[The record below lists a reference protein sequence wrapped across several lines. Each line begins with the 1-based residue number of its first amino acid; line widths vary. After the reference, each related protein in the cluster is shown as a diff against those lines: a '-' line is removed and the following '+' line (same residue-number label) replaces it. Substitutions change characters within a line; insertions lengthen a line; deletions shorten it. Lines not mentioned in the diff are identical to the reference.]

1 VKTGLSAGLALLV
14 LGVADDARAQAV
26 VRNLVI
32 AADPQPF
39 TPDDLLW
46 MEVRSGEL
54 LLTDSLNVYSSRAG
68 VFVPLGELS
77 RVLDLAVG
85 VFPAQRRA
93 EGWVLSPDRQLI
105 VDLAAGRATLNG
117 RVTPIAA
124 GQAAFYADDLYVR
137 LDLLQQLLPLQLR
150 ADPAAQVMELT
161 PTEPLPFQQR
171 EARLR
176 RQAGLGLLVG
186 EAEAVALETPYRPFT
201 PPAFDVNIGGQLSRD
216 GSDLARRYD
225 VRAAGDLL
233 WGGFEGY
240 VGSDDRGDIGD
251 VRVMLTRKDP
261 GGRALGPLGGTRAG
275 LGDVFSPSMAMG
287 AAGYAGRGVFYTSA
301 PLESLDLAT
310 PLNLRGELA
319 LGEEVELYVN
329 EVLQAAQT
337 SPVQGRYEFLN
348 VPLAYG
354 LNTIRLVF
362 YGSQGQS
369 REVVRRINFGSGQLE
384 PGRLALRFGAVE
396 QGAAVFDVGQAPSV
410 SNQGR
415 SRIVATAEYG
425 LTPALTLAAGA
436 ARYSPESGPARTLG
450 SLGLRGS
457 LGAAASQLDL
467 AFDDQGGS
475 GVGLGLASRVLG
487 VSAVGRHAEYSGGFV
502 DETRQ
507 LGVIGQAPLRRATD
521 LRLDGQARGPGGLAL
536 PVSFNLRRLERIDAR
551 ALTNAELRASAPLDR
566 YYVSSSVVWEDER
579 GGGLES
585 RRRLAGATDAATLVA
600 STVQVRGGLSYVL
613 APAAAIESAY
623 VLADWQT
630 SRSNA
635 LRFGAIRTLGPN
647 PTTSLQ
653 ASNLW
658 RASRFDLAF
667 NVSYE
672 TASRDWRIGLQMGF
686 GFGYDPFARGYR
698 FTRPGVASGGAVAVN
713 AYVDDN
719 GDGVRQADEI
729 GVRDVVVDIPGSV
742 DLTDD
747 QGRAFVSGLG
757 DGASARVR
765 LDVQG
770 VDDPFLTAGSPVFTV
785 TPRAGRVV
793 TVDYPM
799 RRSAELELTI
809 ALRRGDGSARPL
821 SAVNLTLLPEA
832 GGEPLAGRSDHAGV
846 LFMEGVRPGVYRV
859 ALDPA
864 QAAALGLELV
874 EAPTVVVP
882 SSGGFVRA
890 GEVVVRL
897 AAGGS

>member
-1 VKTGLSAGLALLV
+1 MKTGLSAGLALLV
-14 LGVADDARAQAV
+14 LGVADDAQAQAV

-93 EGWVLSPDRQLI
+93 EGWVLSLDRQLI
-105 VDLAAGRATLNG
+105 VDLAAGRATVNG
-117 RVTPIAA
+117 RVTPIAP
-124 GQAAFYADDLYVR
+124 GQAAFYGDDLYVR

-186 EAEAVALETPYRPFT
+186 EADAVALETPYRPFT

-233 WGGFEGY
+233 WAGFEGY

-337 SPVQGRYEFLN
+337 SPVQGRYEFLS

-410 SNQGR
+410 PNQGR

-436 ARYSPESGPARTLG
+436 AHYSPETGPARTLG

-507 LGVIGQAPLRRATD
+507 LGVIGQAALRRATD

-613 APAAAIESAY
+613 APDAAIESAY

-686 GFGYDPFARGYR
+686 GFGYDPFAKGYR
-698 FTRPGVASGGAVAVN
+698 FTRPGAASGGAVAVN

-719 GDGVRQADEI
+719 GDGVRQAGEI
-729 GVRDVVVDIPGSV
+729 GVGDVVVDIPGSV

-757 DGASARVR
+757 DGASARIR
-765 LDVQG
+765 LDAQG
-770 VDDPFLTAGSPVFTV
+770 VDDPFLTAGPPVFTV

-821 SAVNLTLLPEA
+821 SAVNLSLVPES

-846 LFMEGVRPGVYRV
+846 LFLEGVRPGAYRV

-882 SSGGFVRA
+882 PSGGFVRA

-897 AAGGS
+897 AAGES

>member
-1 VKTGLSAGLALLV
+1 MKTGLSAGLALLV
-14 LGVADDARAQAV
+14 LGVADDALAQAV

-105 VDLAAGRATLNG
+105 VDLAAGRATVNG

-124 GQAAFYADDLYVR
+124 GQAAFYGDDLYVR

-233 WGGFEGY
+233 WAGFEGY

-261 GGRALGPLGGTRAG
+261 GGRALGLLGGTRAG

-337 SPVQGRYEFLN
+337 SPIQGRYEFLN

-410 SNQGR
+410 PNQGR

-436 ARYSPESGPARTLG
+436 ARYSPETGPARTLG

-613 APAAAIESAY
+613 APDAAIESAY

-698 FTRPGVASGGAVAVN
+698 FTRPGAASGGAVAVN

-729 GVRDVVVDIPGSV
+729 GVADIVVDIPGSV
-742 DLTDD
+742 ALTDD

-757 DGASARVR
+757 DGASARIR
-765 LDVQG
+765 LDGQG
-770 VDDPFLTAGSPVFTV
+770 VDDPFLTAGPPVFTV

-809 ALRRGDGSARPL
+809 ALRRSDGSARPL
-821 SAVNLTLLPEA
+821 SAVNLTLVPEA

-846 LFMEGVRPGVYRV
+846 LFLEGVRPGAYRV
-859 ALDPA
+859 VLDQT
-864 QAAALGLELV
+864 QAAVLGLELV
-874 EAPTVVVP
+874 EAPTVVIP
-882 SSGGFVRA
+882 PSGGFVRA

-897 AAGGS
+897 VAGGS

>member
-1 VKTGLSAGLALLV
+1 MKTGLSAGLALLV
-14 LGVADDARAQAV
+14 LGVADDALAQAV

-105 VDLAAGRATLNG
+105 VDLAAGRATVNG

-124 GQAAFYADDLYVR
+124 GQAAFYGDDLYVR

-233 WGGFEGY
+233 WAGFEGY

-410 SNQGR
+410 PNQGR

-436 ARYSPESGPARTLG
+436 ARYSPETGPARTLG

-566 YYVSSSVVWEDER
+566 YYVSSSVVLEDER

-613 APAAAIESAY
+613 APDAAIESAY

-698 FTRPGVASGGAVAVN
+698 FTRPGTASGGAVAVN

-719 GDGVRQADEI
+719 GDGVRQANEI
-729 GVRDVVVDIPGSV
+729 GVGDVVVDIPGSV

-757 DGASARVR
+757 DGASARIR
-765 LDVQG
+765 LDAQG
-770 VDDPFLTAGSPVFTV
+770 VDDPFLTAGPPVFTA

-809 ALRRGDGSARPL
+809 ALRRSDGSARPL
-821 SAVNLTLLPEA
+821 SAVNLTLMPEA

-846 LFMEGVRPGVYRV
+846 LFLEGVRPGAYRV
-859 ALDPA
+859 VLDQT
-864 QAAALGLELV
+864 QAAVLGLELV
-874 EAPTVVVP
+874 EAPTVVIP
-882 SSGGFVRA
+882 PSGGFVRA

-897 AAGGS
+897 VAGGS